1 MNQLKKWTRLIVVVL
16 ISIPVL
22 STGVLPGQ
30 DRVNKVFVAVQP
42 MDRLVT
48 VNLQGDLTLQMV
60 VAAIGES
67 VGLSI
72 AFDKRGMMEV
82 VGDIDSLKVSAPTG
96 RRKALDHLERLLKPE
111 GLVAVPLSTGWTITS
126 EDRAFALQMRQKID
140 VAWVSKPLD
149 ELVAQMSELHRINVV
164 IDPRQAS
171 AGKKLVNFSLKGAT
185 LEATIRLGAEIT
197 GLKPVTVGN
206 VVFLTSMENAR
217 SLAADPELVRPHPD
231 GVPSLPNFPDLPRG
245 LPPVGPILMPGPA
258 VPPPP
263 PLPPPGPFTRG

>member
-1 MNQLKKWTRLIVVVL
+1 MFLLL
-16 ISIPVL
+16 Y
-22 STGVLPGQ
+22 
-30 DRVNKVFVAVQP
+30 AV
-42 MDRLVT
+42 
-48 VNLQGDLTLQMV
+48 
-60 VAAIGES
+60 
-67 VGLSI
+67 
-72 AFDKRGMMEV
+72 
-82 VGDIDSLKVSAPTG
+82 
-96 RRKALDHLERLLKPE
+96 
-111 GLVAVPLSTGWTITS
+111 
-126 EDRAFALQMRQKID
+126 
-140 VAWVSKPLD
+140 D